1 MWDHVAIDP
10 HSKLVVALEV
20 GKRTEEPTHRL
31 VQQARERLVPGWLPA
46 LFSDAYEAYPQAILQ
61 AFGHRYPV
69 ARRGARG
76 RRPKPRLR
84 CPRGLVYAQV
94 KKHYRG
100 RRVERVEIRPIFGK
114 GRLAATLKELGFN
127 QVNISAIERHNN
139 TSRQHDRRQSRKI
152 LAFSKESRYHRW
164 MRWLATTMYNFCWD
178 HSSLKQRGEDKVIH
192 RSPAMA
198 AGLTD
203 HIWSVREW
211 LLCPILSQR
220 G

>member
-10 HSKLVVALEV
+10 KSKLLVALEV
-20 GKRTEEPTHRL
+20 GKRTEGQTWRL
-31 VQQARERLVPGWLPA
+31 LQEAKERLAPGWLPT
-46 LFSDAYEAYPQAILQ
+46 LFSDAYEAYPPAILE

-69 ARRGARG
+69 PRRGTTG

-84 CPRGLVYAQV
+84 RPQGLVYAQV
-94 KKHYRG
+94 KKHYQS
-100 RRVERVEIRPIFGK
+100 RRVEWVEIRPIFGK
-114 GRLAATLKELGFN
+114 GKLAARLAQLGYSK
-127 QVNISAIERHNN
+127 VNTSAIERHNN
-139 TSRQHDRRQSRKI
+139 TSRQRDRRKVRKT

-164 MRWLATTMYNFCWD
+164 MGWLFTTLHNFCRS
-178 HSSLKQRGEDKVIH
+178 HGGLKQREEGKVHH

-198 AGLTD
+198 AGLTN

-211 LLCPILSQR
+211 LLCPAIGR